1 MGTLTQTRVRTFTCF
16 RGLEYG
22 LFSSLDLENY
32 QVNIGNIYASSWN
45 VVMRLDDEYIMY
57 VQMNYA

>member
-1 MGTLTQTRVRTFTCF
+1 MGTLTQTRVRPFTCF

-22 LFSSLDLENY
+22 LFKLISE
-32 QVNIGNIYASSWN
+32 IYMQA
-45 VVMRLDDEYIMY
+45 VGILQCRLDDEYIMC